1 MKNRLH
7 ALAVMIAVLLA
18 GCVLGM
24 TGLHFWETG
33 FRARVDSSAPRR
45 AGDQNARL
53 ARRLQLTASQEA
65 QLRAILD
72 DSRGRINT
80 ARAELEAKLET
91 IRAQTNEKI
100 IAILNEEQKK
110 KFQQLLSEGD
120 ARKRRNDRGIF
131 VGGRGQD
138 H

>member
-1 MKNRLH
+1 MKNRLR

-33 FRARVDSSAPRR
+33 FRAPVDASATRR
-45 AGDQNARL
+45 AQEQNAKL
-53 ARRLQLTASQEA
+53 ARRLQLTAAQEA
-65 QLRAILD
+65 QLKAILD
-72 DSRGRINT
+72 DSRRQINAGRT
-80 ARAELEAKLET
+80 ELETKLET
-91 IRAQTNEKI
+91 IRARTNEKI
-100 IAILNEEQKK
+100 AAILNEEQKK

-120 ARKRRNDRGIF
+120 VHKLRS
-131 VGGRGQD
+131 GRGQD